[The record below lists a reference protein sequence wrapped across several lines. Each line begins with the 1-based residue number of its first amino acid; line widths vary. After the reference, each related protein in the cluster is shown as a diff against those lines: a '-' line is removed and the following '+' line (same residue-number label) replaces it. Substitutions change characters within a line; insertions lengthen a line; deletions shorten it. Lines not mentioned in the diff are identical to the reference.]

1 MPLHSRTPGGDR
13 RSRGATRLLPHTFL
27 QRLVIEGAR
36 WIRKGFARFYEFSPV
51 HLNLSWVT
59 DQLAVGGAYK
69 RSQIPRLKAMG
80 VNAVI
85 DCREEALDD
94 VQGLKRHGIDYLRL
108 PTIDAT
114 ALSQDAL
121 DQGVEWA
128 RERLA
133 RGERIFVHCH
143 HGVGRAPLMGGCI
156 LVDGGTNAVDAME
169 LIKAH
174 RWQAQPNEEQLG
186 ALVDYAKRRS
196 AKADAAN
203 AEPAQKA

>member
-1 MPLHSRTPGGDR
+1 MHNQRSDGR
-13 RSRGATRLLPHTFL
+13 RARGASRLLPHTL
-27 QRLVIEGAR
+27 IQRLFIEGAR
-36 WIRKGFARFYEFSPV
+36 WIRKGFARFYEFSPT

-69 RSQIPRLKAMG
+69 SSQIPRLKAMG

-85 DCREEALDD
+85 DCREEAKDD
-94 VQGLKRHGIDYLRL
+94 VEGLKRHGIDYLRL

-114 ALSQDAL
+114 ALSQSSL
-121 DQGVEWA
+121 EQGVAWA

-133 RGERIFVHCH
+133 RGDKIFVHCH

-156 LVDGGTNAVDAME
+156 LVDRGSNAVDALD

-174 RWQAQPNEEQLG
+174 RWQAQPNEEQLN
-186 ALVDYAKRRS
+186 ALVEYAQRR
-196 AKADAAN
+196 DAA
-203 AEPAQKA
+203 AESAPPEAARPA